1 MSETGSSPAVT
12 ADELAAI
19 AEADARLHDAGPA
32 EILGWLFDRYGSGV
46 TLASAFGNTSDVVLL
61 DMVSKMAPGTE
72 VFYLDTDFLFPETY
86 DLIERTSQQYGSL
99 ITLRE
104 FRTHLTPEAQAAEH
118 GEALWE
124 RHPDQCC
131 DIRKVQP
138 IHAALEGKRAWI
150 TGIRRDQSPTR
161 ANAPAVQW
169 DAKFGLAKA
178 NPLVTWAEKDA
189 WAYIF
194 ANNVPYNPLHDRNY
208 PTVGCTHCTRAVA
221 DGEDQR
227 AGRWAGNDKL
237 ECGLHAD

>member
-1 MSETGSSPAVT
+1 MADTVT
-12 ADELAAI
+12 APTEELAAI
-19 AEADARLHDAGPA
+19 EAAATRLHDAEPEA
-32 EILGWLFDRYGSGV
+32 ILEWLFERYGSDV
-46 TLASAFGNTSDVVLL
+46 TLASAFGNTSDHVLI
-61 DMVSKMAPGTE
+61 DMVSKVAPGTP

-86 DLIERTSQQYGSL
+86 DLIERARAHYAGRVD
-99 ITLRE
+99 LRL
-104 FRTHLTPEAQAAEH
+104 FRTELTPEAQAAEH

-124 RHPDQCC
+124 RDPDKCC

-138 IHAALEGKRAWI
+138 IHVALEGKRAWI

-194 ANNVPYNPLHDRNY
+194 KHNVPYNPLHDRNY
-208 PTVGCTHCTRAVA
+208 PTVGCTNCTRPVGE
-221 DGEDQR
+221 DEDQR
-227 AGRWAGNDKL
+227 SGRWAGQGKL
-237 ECGLHAD
+237 ECGLHTG